1 MHEKSGPHVGVTVS
15 SNLSRPL
22 PGYTGEAPAGRR
34 HVLSFLF
41 IAWTGLSF
49 SWVQKLN
56 EMHPLQI
63 FLSSATLAD

>member
-34 HVLSFLF
+34 PSICWPKTPTFSSTPTQLIFSSF
-41 IAWTGLSF
+41 
-49 SWVQKLN
+49 
-56 EMHPLQI
+56 
-63 FLSSATLAD
+63 